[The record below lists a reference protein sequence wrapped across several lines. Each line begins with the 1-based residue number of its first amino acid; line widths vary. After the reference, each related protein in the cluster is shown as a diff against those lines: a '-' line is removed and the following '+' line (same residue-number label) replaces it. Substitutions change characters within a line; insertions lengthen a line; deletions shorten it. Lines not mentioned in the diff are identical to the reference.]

1 VEYVPR
7 NARETQLSWFQKES
21 LLMKAKKGQVR
32 VITGNAVGAY
42 GAMLCRPEVVA
53 AYPITPQ
60 SEIAEQLAQFR
71 ANGVLDAEYVEVEGE
86 NSAMNVVLA
95 ASVAGARVFT
105 ATSSYGLVFMYD
117 ALQEASGFR
126 APVVM
131 VNANRETP
139 GIHAVSSGQQ
149 DMVSARDTG
158 WVQII
163 TENDQEILDQI
174 IMAYRLAEDYN
185 IQLPVMV
192 NYDGFYLSYLAE
204 AVEIPN
210 IEDVDAFLAPLKQ
223 QPERQRLVPGV
234 SIGCGTHGI
243 EMGYVEA
250 RYKHCMAMERVKNKV
265 DKIDKDFGDYFGRYY
280 GGQIEEYRTDDADI
294 VIIASGS
301 ATGTVRTVIDAKREE
316 GIKVGLVKLR
326 LFRPFPVERLIEVLK
341 GRKSIGVIDRS
352 ICFGWKYGPICAE
365 LRALTPE
372 IGPAPILSYIDG
384 LANLDITVPHIGR
397 VIDEVSAAAQ
407 GKSYQEVTWI
417 PMEE

>member
-1 VEYVPR
+1 MVS
-7 NARETQLSWFQKES
+7 AQKS
-21 LLMKAKKGQVR
+21 QVR

-42 GAMLCRPEVVA
+42 GAMLCRPDVIA

-60 SEIAEQLAQFR
+60 SEIAEQLAQFK
-71 ANGVLDAEYVEVEGE
+71 ADGVLDAEYVEVEGE

-149 DMVSARDTG
+149 DMISARDTG

-163 TENDQEILDQI
+163 VENDQEILDQI
-174 IMAYRLAEDYN
+174 IMAYRLAEDNN
-185 IQLPVMV
+185 ILLPVMV

-204 AVEIPN
+204 AVKIPD
-210 IEDVDAFLAPLKQ
+210 IEDVDAFLAPLKK
-223 QPERQRLVPGV
+223 QPERQKLVPGV
-234 SIGCGTHGI
+234 AIGCGTHGI

-250 RYKHCMAMERVKNKV
+250 RYKHCQAMERVKGKV
-265 DKIDKDFGDYFGRYY
+265 DEIDKAFGEHFGRSY
-280 GGQIEEYRTDDADI
+280 GGQIEEYKTADADI
-294 VIIASGS
+294 VIVASGS
-301 ATGTVRTVIDAKREE
+301 AAGTVKTVIDAKREK
-316 GIKVGLVKLR
+316 GIKVGLIKLR
-326 LFRPFPVERLIEVLK
+326 LYRPFPAERLVAVLK
-341 GRKSIGVIDRS
+341 GRKAIGVIDRS

-365 LRALTPE
+365 LKTLTAD
-372 IGPAPILSYIDG
+372 IGLMPVLSYIDG

-407 GKSYQEVTWI
+407 GKPYQEVTWI
-417 PMEE
+417 SMEE